1 MTKNSREIICAHK
14 DFFSGLVQIQTIVV
28 IGHSLSEVDMDYYA
42 EILRQVWAAGKL
54 RWIISC
60 HDESGLKSIEAFAR
74 RFGIASSQ
82 ITVFFL

>member
-54 RWIISC
+54 RS
-60 HDESGLKSIEAFAR
+60 
-74 RFGIASSQ
+74 
-82 ITVFFL
+82 